1 MLVLLVLLFAVQ
13 MDLVSVVD
21 GVVQRQDQ
29 LAEMMAELAA
39 AVQGLRSTKQQPGG
53 LMPWI

>member
-1 MLVLLVLLFAVQ
+1 

-29 LAEMMAELAA
+29 LAEMMAELAS
-39 AVQGLRSTKQQPGG
+39 AVQGLRSKQQQPGG

>member
-1 MLVLLVLLFAVQ
+1 LLLRQ

-39 AVQGLRSTKQQPGG
+39 AVQGLRSNKQQPGG

>member
-1 MLVLLVLLFAVQ
+1 

-29 LAEMMAELAA
+29 LAEMVAELAA
-39 AVQGLRSTKQQPGG
+39 AVQGMRGTKQQPGS